1 MKVILKVVW
10 DRNDPFGNKQ
20 HIFKPKKQ
28 RQLDD
33 LLRDLWEREYNT
45 WFPAPIK
52 ELSYFEDDYARVA
65 DDYRLTEFFVK
76 DIIEMEV

>member
-20 HIFKPKKQ
+20 YIFKPKKQ
-28 RQLDD
+28 TAIEKLSRE
-33 LLRDLWEREYNT
+33 LWEREYNT
-45 WFPAPIK
+45 WWPEPVR
-52 ELSYFEDDYARVA
+52 ELSYFEENYCRVA